1 MGTMVSQAG
10 ALSGGLEG
18 AAKMTGGFRAAMG
31 ALSSPVGL
39 VAVGVIA
46 AGAALFAW
54 SKRAKAASIDN
65 SELEGSLKALANA
78 QVTFL
83 NTADQLAV
91 LEGRTTT
98 FRAQLARIGDTIE
111 REFADKLQEA
121 NDPFQAFQDTVDET
135 FQNLQDGKE
144 HMARLQ
150 SDLKKGGEAADTARI
165 FISGH
170 TREMSYL
177 ETQYSKALKAQ
188 KQVLDGNSEEA
199 VTRRALIAG
208 IQEEERNRRK
218 ILAIRIEQEDQA
230 DRQSRLLEAQSKN
243 DREAIASIS
252 REMANASD
260 VMLTNQIQA
269 MKWSASTQIA
279 FLQAS
284 GIGGTALIAMTAA
297 INAQTE
303 ALVRGALEEA
313 NYQSIYRR
321 NLEGMEERTRATAD
335 ATEAQS
341 NLDSAIARG
350 ADLLAQA
357 RGELAVIN
365 KEHADSLAEITELT
379 EQNAIT
385 EAEAAEL
392 VTAANRQKK
401 EATKAYI
408 DSRHEELQAT
418 HDMHAQSV
426 ALQTTER
433 QDIRAHYEQLQADAL
448 DAHKKGFAA
457 DEEYA
462 AKKKELTIAENKEI
476 RALNMQAA
484 AGTLVDMKAATDQ
497 MTAFMDAVI
506 ANKTQKLDQE
516 EAAAVARAKG
526 NMEEQ
531 EKIRAKF
538 DQKRREELTAA
549 FAVRKGL
556 EISNAII
563 SGASAA
569 IAALAPPPVGAGPV
583 LGPFL
588 AAGIGATTVA
598 QVALISGETPSFH
611 QGGIVGGDGDQR
623 ITAQGGEVV
632 LNRSAVA
639 DLGGTSAANSLNA
652 GGAAGGV
659 VVVEMRYRNRMFDQ
673 MVVDNLAK
681 GGPLKKALSRAT
693 RRGRRGRIGGR
704 L

>member
-1 MGTMVSQAG
+1 
-10 ALSGGLEG
+10 
-18 AAKMTGGFRAAMG
+18 
-31 ALSSPVGL
+31 
-39 VAVGVIA
+39 
-46 AGAALFAW
+46 
-54 SKRAKAASIDN
+54 
-65 SELEGSLKALANA
+65 
-78 QVTFL
+78 
-83 NTADQLAV
+83 
-91 LEGRTTT
+91 
-98 FRAQLARIGDTIE
+98 
-111 REFADKLQEA
+111 
-121 NDPFQAFQDTVDET
+121 
-135 FQNLQDGKE
+135 
-144 HMARLQ
+144 
-150 SDLKKGGEAADTARI
+150 
-165 FISGH
+165 
-170 TREMSYL
+170 
-177 ETQYSKALKAQ
+177 
-188 KQVLDGNSEEA
+188 
-199 VTRRALIAG
+199 
-208 IQEEERNRRK
+208 
-218 ILAIRIEQEDQA
+218 
-230 DRQSRLLEAQSKN
+230 
-243 DREAIASIS
+243 
-252 REMANASD
+252 
-260 VMLTNQIQA
+260 
-269 MKWSASTQIA
+269 
-279 FLQAS
+279 
-284 GIGGTALIAMTAA
+284 
-297 INAQTE
+297 
-303 ALVRGALEEA
+303 
-313 NYQSIYRR
+313 
-321 NLEGMEERTRATAD
+321 MEERTRATAD

-365 KEHADSLAEITELT
+365 KEHADALAEITELT